1 MKLLLC
7 CLGLFSQESWAG
19 AGAGVEA
26 GVWAGAGE
34 GAGAE
39 LVARKGAVLGVKEGA
54 GGFRRSRRFAQFE
67 DVNLAEVWN
76 ELKSSKVVS
85 YTLARDI
92 TVVSIMTTLS
102 PVPFY
107 TTK

>member
-7 CLGLFSQESWAG
+7 CLGLLGQESWAG
-19 AGAGVEA
+19 AGEGVEA

-34 GAGAE
+34 EVG
-39 LVARKGAVLGVKEGA
+39 VRKVLGVEEGA
-54 GGFRRSRRFAQFE
+54 GGLRRSRRFAQFE

-92 TVVSIMTTLS
+92 TVVSVTTTLS
-102 PVPFY
+102 SFLFY
-107 TTK
+107 T